1 MRRTT
6 FAPTRRRRSPL
17 PAIAL
22 VILLLVIGLI
32 VWAAMKDTEVP
43 LRTIEEDVT
52 NAALAK

>member
-22 VILLLVIGLI
+22 VLLLLVVGLL
-32 VWAAMKDTEVP
+32 VWAATKDTEVP

-52 NAALAK
+52 NAVAAK

>member
-6 FAPTRRRRSPL
+6 FAPARRRRSPL

-22 VILLLVIGLI
+22 LILLLVVGLVI
-32 VWAAMKDTEVP
+32 WAAMKDTEVP